1 MYFYLCGLL
10 GGLIIVAA
18 CIDLGVGLL
27 GGLITI
33 LAAVVGWFYL
43 VVVDVVG
50 HCLLRLIVWFGFVV
64 CWFGFSCVLVVFMF
78 ACGLMVDA

>member
-1 MYFYLCGLL
+1 MFGLLAFCVLLLVVGLL
-10 GGLIIVAA
+10 GGLIIVVA

-50 HCLLRLIVWFGFVV
+50 HCLLRLIVWFGV
-64 CWFGFSCVLVVFMF
+64 CCLLVWF
-78 ACGLMVDA
+78 